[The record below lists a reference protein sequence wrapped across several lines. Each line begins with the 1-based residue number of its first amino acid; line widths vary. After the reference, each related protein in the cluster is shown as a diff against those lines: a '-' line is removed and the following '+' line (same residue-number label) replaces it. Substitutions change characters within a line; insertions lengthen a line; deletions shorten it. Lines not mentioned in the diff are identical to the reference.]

1 MSLDE
6 FLTGLID
13 PELILAT
20 LEHLGSS
27 SLLFSVD
34 FDTNGQSVN
43 ALFEIMADNNFFLG
57 GRAPGKN
64 DNLTSIRTNNNPIL
78 AVNDKSSN
86 VYDINSN
93 KTPSSNQLKITVNI
107 VKNFNEIL
115 SKITGN
121 YIILKAKKPI
131 LLKRNKNKQGGKKN
145 KNYNF
150 LKLVKT
156 KKYKKSM
163 KSRKS
168 KKNKKSRKSKKSK
181 TIRKH

>member
-1 MSLDE
+1 MLNKLYYQGFYNIAIND
-6 FLTGLID
+6 
-13 PELILAT
+13 
-20 LEHLGSS
+20 
-27 SLLFSVD
+27 
-34 FDTNGQSVN
+34 VN
-43 ALFEIMADNNFFLG
+43 PDLVVISNEAKKYTSKNNFFLG

-64 DNLTSIRTNNNPIL
+64 DNLTSIRTNNNPIID
-78 AVNDKSSN
+78 VNDKSSN

-93 KTPSSNQLKITVNI
+93 KTLSSNQSKITVNI

-145 KNYNF
+145 KKYNF

-156 KKYKKSM
+156 KKYKKSK
-163 KSRKS
+163 KSGKS
-168 KKNKKSRKSKKSK
+168 KKNRKSKKS
-181 TIRKH
+181 TRKR